1 MSTSVD
7 EKLIQNVKIATPV
20 CSDKEQTS
28 LEILDGDELILSAVE
43 NIGIPIHKEADS
55 RSNIAVGEVLK
66 TKLGSELDGISKGFS
81 VENCDRSL
89 EMTSVTRRE
98 SLISDFFRNTDSGE
112 FKT

>member
-1 MSTSVD
+1 MD

-28 LEILDGDELILSAVE
+28 LEILDDDELILSAVE
-43 NIGIPIHKEADS
+43 NIDIPSRKEGDS
-55 RSNIAVGEVLK
+55 KSNVAVGEILK
-66 TKLGSELDGISKGFS
+66 TKLGFELDGTSKGLS
-81 VENCDRSL
+81 VENCDRFL
-89 EMTSVTRRE
+89 QMTSVTRRE